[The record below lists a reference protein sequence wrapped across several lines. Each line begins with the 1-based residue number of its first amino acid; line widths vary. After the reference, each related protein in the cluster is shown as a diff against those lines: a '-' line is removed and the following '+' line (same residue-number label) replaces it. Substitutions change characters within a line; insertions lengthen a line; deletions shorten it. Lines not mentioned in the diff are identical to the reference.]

1 MIRKLVV
8 GALVLAGAGA
18 GVWYFMQQAGGAS
31 KAATAQSAASSPG
44 AYVSVETAR
53 REEVVETVTVTGSL
67 TARREVLAGP
77 EIDGLRII
85 EILAEEGDRVKQG
98 QVLVR
103 LSRETLDA
111 LVAQSDAA
119 LLRADAAIA
128 QTQSQILQA
137 ESNATWTSV
146 DLKRARDLLAR
157 GASTQA
163 IVDQKTNAARSAQ
176 AQLEALRNGLAA
188 TQAEKKN
195 IEAQR
200 RELMIR
206 VARTEVRAPAG
217 GMISRRSAKLGALAA
232 AASPEPLFRIIE
244 DGEIELDAEVPEQRL
259 LQLREGQSARVL
271 LADGSSINGRV
282 RLISPEI
289 NATTRLGRVRIALD
303 PDPRVRTGSFARG
316 VIELRRT
323 MAVTIPSS
331 ALIYDSGK
339 TRVQTVAA
347 NAVRVKP
354 VETGLVSGARAEI
367 LSGLKEGETII
378 VRAGP
383 FLREGDAVTP
393 VSEEKAR

>member
-1 MIRKLVV
+1 MMRKLLT
-8 GALVLAGAGA
+8 GAIILAGAGA
-18 GVWYFMQQAGGAS
+18 GVWYFIQQTQGAGQAAQIQ
-31 KAATAQSAASSPG
+31 KAAATPG
-44 AYVSVETAR
+44 AHVTVEAAR

-77 EIDGLRII
+77 EIDGLRIV

-111 LVAQSDAA
+111 LVLQSDAG

-128 QTQSQILQA
+128 QTQSQIAQA
-137 ESNATWTSV
+137 DSNVTWTSV
-146 DLKRARDLLAR
+146 DLRRARDLLAR

-163 IVDQKTNAARSAQ
+163 IVDQKLNASRSAQ
-176 AQLEALRNGLAA
+176 AQLEALRNALAA

-217 GMISRRSAKLGALAA
+217 GVISRRSAKLGALAA
-232 AASPEPLFRIIE
+232 AAAPEPLFRIIE

-271 LADGSSINGRV
+271 LADGSTIKGRV

-289 NATTRLGRVRIALD
+289 NAATRLGRVRIALD

-347 NAVRVKP
+347 NTVRVKP
-354 VETGLVSGARAEI
+354 VEVGLVAGARAEI
-367 LSGLKEGETII
+367 LSGLKEGESII